1 MPPRPTRLAALLAA
15 VAVVVTSCGSDA
27 GSGSQ
32 ATAPADGGVADGSA
46 GIDVLASFYPL
57 QYVVE
62 QVGGDLV
69 SVSNLTPAGVEPH
82 DVELTADD
90 TARIQDAGLVVYLAG
105 FAPAVDDAI
114 GSTGA
119 GERAL
124 DVSAAARLDQTY
136 SPIDEGEQSGETTAD
151 PHFWLDPT
159 RLADVADAV
168 AARLTGLDAAGAA
181 TFQANA
187 ATLRGRLTELDDEY
201 RAGLASCANT
211 NIVTS
216 HNAFGYLADRYGL
229 TQVGITGLVPDAEP
243 SPQALADVTDFVR
256 DNDVSTIYYE
266 TLVSP
271 DIAETVASE
280 TGVQTAVLDPIE
292 GLTDESAG
300 SDYFEVMRSNLS
312 TLRSGQ
318 GCT

>member
-1 MPPRPTRLAALLAA
+1 MPVRPAALLIAA
-15 VAVVVTSCGSDA
+15 TIALGACGSD
-27 GSGSQ
+27 SG
-32 ATAPADGGVADGSA
+32 TASESSASADGSDTA
-46 GIDVLASFYPL
+46 TGVIDVLASFYPL
-57 QYVVE
+57 QYVVQ
-62 QVGGDLV
+62 QVGGEFV
-69 SVSNLTPAGVEPH
+69 SVSNLTPAGAEPH

-90 TARIQDAGLVVYLAG
+90 TARIQDAALLVYLSG

-114 GSTGA
+114 SSTDA
-119 GERAL
+119 TDRAL
-124 DVSAAARLDQTY
+124 DVSPAARLDQTY
-136 SPIDEGEQSGETTAD
+136 SPIDEGEQTDETKAD

-168 AARLTGLDAAGAA
+168 AARLSAIDAAGAA
-181 TFQANA
+181 TFEANA
-187 ATLRGRLTELDDEY
+187 ATLRDRLTELDGEY
-201 RAGLASCANT
+201 REGLASCANT

-229 TQVGITGLVPDAEP
+229 TQVGITGLAPDAEP

-256 DNDVSTIYYE
+256 DNDVTTIYYE

-271 DIAETVASE
+271 AIAETVASE
-280 TGVQTAVLDPIE
+280 TGAQTAVLDPIE
-292 GLTDESAG
+292 GLTSDSVG

>member
-1 MPPRPTRLAALLAA
+1 MLVRPAALLIAA
-15 VAVVVTSCGSDA
+15 TAVLGACGSDSGTA
-27 GSGSQ
+27 SESTGPVGSGGPG
-32 ATAPADGGVADGSA
+32 AEVT
-46 GIDVLASFYPL
+46 DVLASFYPL
-57 QYVVE
+57 QYVVQ
-62 QVGGDLV
+62 QVGGDRV
-69 SVSNLTPAGVEPH
+69 SVSNLTPAGAEPH

-90 TARIQDAGLVVYLAG
+90 TARIQDADLVVYLSG

-114 GSTGA
+114 SSTDA
-119 GERAL
+119 GGRAL
-124 DVSAAARLDQTY
+124 DVSASARLDQTY
-136 SPIDEGEQSGETTAD
+136 SPIDEGEQSGETKAD

-159 RLADVADAV
+159 RLADVADEI
-168 AARLTGLDAAGAA
+168 AARLTALDAGGAA
-181 TFQANA
+181 MFAANA
-187 ATLRGRLTELDDEY
+187 ATLRGRLTELDGEY
-201 RAGLASCANT
+201 RDGLATCANT

-292 GLTDESAG
+292 GLTDDSAG
-300 SDYFEVMRSNLS
+300 SDYFEVMRSNLA

>member
-1 MPPRPTRLAALLAA
+1 MLARPAALLIAA
-15 VAVVVTSCGSDA
+15 TVVVGACASDA
-27 GSGSQ
+27 GTVSES
-32 ATAPADGGVADGSA
+32 TASADGRDGGGV
-46 GIDVLASFYPL
+46 IDVLASFYPL
-57 QYVVE
+57 QYVVQ
-62 QVGGDLV
+62 QVGGDRV
-69 SVSNLTPAGVEPH
+69 SVANLTPAGAEPH

-90 TARIQDAGLVVYLAG
+90 TARVQDADLVVYLGG
-105 FAPAVDDAI
+105 FAPAVDEAI
-114 GSTGA
+114 GSTDA
-119 GERAL
+119 GGRVL
-124 DVSAAARLDQTY
+124 DVSTAARLDQTY
-136 SPIDEGEQSGETTAD
+136 SPIDEGEQSGGTKAD

-159 RLADVADAV
+159 RLADVADDV
-168 AARLTGLDAAGAA
+168 AARLTAIDATAAA
-181 TFQANA
+181 TFEANA
-187 ATLRGRLTELDDEY
+187 ATLRNRLTELDGEFRD
-201 RAGLASCANT
+201 GLASCSNT

-256 DNDVSTIYYE
+256 DNGVTTIYFE

-280 TGVQTAVLDPIE
+280 TGVHTAVLDPIE
-292 GLTDESAG
+292 GVTDDSAG
-300 SDYFEVMRSNLS
+300 VDYFEVMRSNLA